1 MTNQNPRNYPNTM
14 ASSESGRPMARGE
27 KQVAFKIDGQPF
39 SYMQPG
45 WWCSL
50 TDPDDMDGQLVDED
64 NQVAEMARRSAK
76 AIARGERLFVPV
88 VIRALRQR
96 LGLTQREGRAGIR
109 RGARSRSRSTKPAKS
124 SRPNPPSACC
134 GWRWSDPNCS
144 ASRPAPVPCPRS
156 MMPPWPIG
164 RWKPSPPMASMAACS
179 QGRSTRPAHDRVRN
193 PGAARVGRLELNH
206 VGPWVR
212 TVRAMVR
219 DRPWWRRLAG

>member
-96 LGLTQREGRAGIR
+96 LGLTQREAGQAF
-109 RGARSRSRSTKPAKS
+109 GAGEKSFEKYEAGEIQPSEPTKRLLRLAMERPELFRKPAS
-124 SRPNPPSACC
+124 PGALPQIDDAALAHRTLEAVAAD
-134 GWRWSDPNCS
+134 G
-144 ASRPAPVPCPRS
+144 
-156 MMPPWPIG
+156 IYG
-164 RWKPSPPMASMAACS
+164 RLFAGTLDTPSP
-179 QGRSTRPAHDRVRN
+179 
-193 PGAARVGRLELNH
+193 
-206 VGPWVR
+206 
-212 TVRAMVR
+212 
-219 DRPWWRRLAG
+219 